1 MLTTYKSS
9 FLCATA
15 FFCAD
20 SLCRLTFSVLI
31 LYLFEAVNNGNTQTA
46 YIYIAI
52 MMTLWYLCQL
62 FKQSGCIVTYTMA
75 SNIKAGLAMLLY
87 AKISKVTSYVIKSS
101 ELGKIT
107 NLLSNDLGVI
117 EQRLITIMMSISFP
131 LMLTGITIILITRI
145 GWVGIL
151 GVVLVLLIIPIS
163 KKISQKNGE
172 TIQ

>member
-1 MLTTYKSS
+1 M
-9 FLCATA
+9 
-15 FFCAD
+15 
-20 SLCRLTFSVLI
+20 
-31 LYLFEAVNNGNTQTA
+31 
-46 YIYIAI
+46 
-52 MMTLWYLCQL
+52 
-62 FKQSGCIVTYTMA
+62 TYTMA
-75 SNIKAGLAMLLY
+75 TNIKAGLAMLLY

-131 LMLTGITIILITRI
+131 FMLTGITIILIIRI

-151 GVVLVLLIIPIS
+151 GVILVLLIIPIS
-163 KKISQKNGE
+163 KKISEKNGE